1 MKTARA
7 IATVFGLGFV
17 RYAPGTAA
25 SIVALPI
32 AWLIA
37 FAGGRFL
44 LLLAGLFVFAVGAWA
59 SEVYA
64 TETKKLDPSECV
76 IDEVAG
82 QWITCAF
89 ALVSLPSYA
98 LAFLLFR
105 AFDIFKPWPIS
116 TTERLPGGIG
126 IMADDLVA
134 AIIAGA
140 ILVAVTRLGLL

>member
-1 MKTARA
+1 VKLAHS
-7 IATVFGLGFV
+7 IVTVFGLGFV

-25 SIVALPI
+25 SVVALPI

-37 FAGGRFL
+37 ITGGRFL
-44 LLLAGLFVFAVGAWA
+44 LLLAGVLVFAIGAWA
-59 SEVYA
+59 SELYA
-64 TETKKLDPSECV
+64 TETKRFDPPECV
-76 IDEVAG
+76 IDEIAG

-105 AFDIFKPWPIS
+105 LFDIFKPWPIS
-116 TTERLPGGIG
+116 TTERLHGGVG
-126 IMADDLVA
+126 IMADDLAA

-140 ILVAVTRLGLL
+140 IIVAITRFGLL